1 MGGALA
7 PSSHT
12 TVHTV
17 RYTAVQSHKCS
28 SPLLA
33 RVLRLCYAPV
43 FPIAVCVCAFA
54 FWTFCDIIMAVQ
66 NELESQGR
74 TSQCVPRQ
82 HLHGLNHGY
91 RFIQLLN
98 VQLQFER
105 IFL

>member
-1 MGGALA
+1 MNDAAIIEWEGRLA

-54 FWTFCDIIMAVQ
+54 FWTFCDIIMTFGAVGQ
-66 NELESQGR
+66 VSAPGQIPVEQ
-74 TSQCVPRQ
+74 
-82 HLHGLNHGY
+82 LNYVLGVIHNSAGG
-91 RFIQLLN
+91 
-98 VQLQFER
+98 ETA
-105 IFL
+105 